1 MGEIDKLPP
10 AYQVPPA
17 RPATGGGS
25 GNQAPQRKPA
35 TGDRQQQERRRRKPH
50 QDDSTHVDEYA

>member
-10 AYQVPPA
+10 ASQIPPT

-25 GNQAPQRKPA
+25 GNHAPQRKPA
-35 TGDRQQQERRRRKPH
+35 SGDRRQQERRRKPD
-50 QDDSTHVDEYA
+50 QDNGKHVDEYA